1 MCIVHITYKI
11 NFKEANMKFTDYK
24 YVRPDF
30 DGISN
35 RLLEITKLIEN
46 EKDVKAIKSLIDETY
61 KIKADYNT
69 MTTLAYIRNSI
80 NTQDEYYEKEIEVTQ
95 VEGNKVASADNALTK
110 VLVNHPLRPELE
122 ELCGSHWFKEMEL
135 NLKTFDDSIVDLLI
149 QEGKL
154 TTEYDK
160 IMASAQI
167 EFDGKIN
174 NLAQMRKY
182 LQDVNR
188 DVRREACIKI
198 NEFLQENEEKIDTI
212 YDKLVHARNDMAIKL
227 GYENFVQMGYDRMGR
242 VDYNASDVA
251 NYRKQIL
258 NDLVPV
264 ANEIFMNNAKNIGVE
279 NPKFYD
285 LGLEFL
291 DGNPTPKGTKD
302 ELVSKAL
309 KMYTEMSKETG
320 EFFKFMTEH
329 ELLDLETKPGKANGG
344 YCTYID
350 NFKSPFI
357 FSNFNGTSGDV
368 DVLTHEAGHAFMAY
382 SAAPLIPNPELVW
395 PTSEACEIHSMSM
408 EFFTY
413 PWMDLFFQDETVKY
427 KTSHTNG
434 AITFIP
440 YGICVDHFQHM
451 VYENPN
457 ATPQERH
464 EMWKKCEKMYTP
476 WRDMEGLPMYEK
488 GCFWFNQL
496 HIFQSPFYYIDY
508 TLAQVCALQF
518 YCDSV
523 DNRADAWERYVK
535 LCRLG
540 GSKSF
545 LNLLSSV
552 GLNNPFKDGSIKKM
566 MERLTPIMK
575 SYK

>member
-1 MCIVHITYKI
+1 
-11 NFKEANMKFTDYK
+11 MKFSEYQ

-30 DGISN
+30 AGISN
-35 RLLEITKLIEN
+35 RLLEIAKELEASSDIEVLKRLISESN
-46 EKDVKAIKSLIDETY
+46 
-61 KIKADYNT
+61 KIKASYNT

-80 NTQDEYYEKEIEVTQ
+80 NTQDEYYEKEIETIQ
-95 VEGNKVASADNALTK
+95 VEGNTIQSADNVLTK
-110 VLVNHPLRPELE
+110 ALVNHPLKPQLMEIY
-122 ELCGSHWFKEMEL
+122 GSHWFKEMEL
-135 NLKTFDDSIVDLLI
+135 GLKTFDDSIIDLLI

-167 EFDGKIN
+167 DLDGKVN

-182 LQDVNR
+182 MTDVNR
-188 DVRREACIKI
+188 DVRREACIKV
-198 NEFLQENEEKIDTI
+198 NEFLKENEEKIDSI

-227 GYENFVQMGYDRMGR
+227 GYKNFVQMGYDRMGR
-242 VDYNASDVA
+242 VDYNAKDVE

-258 NDLVPV
+258 EDLVPA
-264 ANEIFMNNAKNIGVE
+264 ANKIFMDNAKRCGIE

-285 LGLEFL
+285 LSLEFV
-291 DGNPTPKGTKD
+291 DGNATPKGTKD
-302 ELVSKAL
+302 ELVAAAL

-320 EFFKFMTEH
+320 EFFKFMTDH

-350 NFKSPFI
+350 DFKSPFI

-382 SAAPLIPNPELVW
+382 SAAPLIDNPELVW

-413 PWMDLFFQDETVKY
+413 PWMDAFFKEDTLKY
-427 KTSHTNG
+427 KISHTNG

-451 VYENPN
+451 VYENPD
-457 ATPQERH
+457 ATPAERH

-476 WRDMEGLPMYEK
+476 WRDMEGLEEYEK

-508 TLAQVCALQF
+508 TLAQVCALEF

-523 DNRADAWERYVK
+523 ENRADAWKRYVE

-545 LNLLSSV
+545 LDLLSSV
-552 GLNNPFKDGSIKKM
+552 GLHNPFKDGSIKNI
-566 MERLTPIMK
+566 MERLTPIIK